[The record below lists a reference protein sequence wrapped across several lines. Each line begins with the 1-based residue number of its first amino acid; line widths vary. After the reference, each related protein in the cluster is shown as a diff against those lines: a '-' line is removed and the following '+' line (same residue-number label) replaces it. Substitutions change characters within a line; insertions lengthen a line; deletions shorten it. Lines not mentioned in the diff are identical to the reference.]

1 MLIQIFLIKL
11 VNERKDEI
19 FKLSKQVNYDNLMF
33 NYKDKNKWGKSFNDL
48 TNAINL
54 YEKIKKGDM
63 DLKKVRKNKKDL
75 KSGLNK
81 TKRVKQKS
89 DEQKS
94 ELENI

>member
-1 MLIQIFLIKL
+1 
-11 VNERKDEI
+11 
-19 FKLSKQVNYDNLMF
+19 MF
-33 NYKDKNKWGKSFNDL
+33 NYKDKNKCGKSFNDL

-94 ELENI
+94 KLENI